1 VDIVVTKAGF
11 VEYASLAMA
20 MPEHFDKTYNI
31 NARGVSSPRGRRCRC
46 WQMQHQ
52 GSVLG
57 LTRRVS
63 AVTTNQPAMV
73 RATQPAILRK
83 SAFFFQTTPQQAFF
97 TARKRPLKTSV
108 NVRLDTS
115 GHARMLVDLLLVQP
129 V

>member
-1 VDIVVTKAGF
+1 VEKKAPNNL
-11 VEYASLAMA
+11 EN
-20 MPEHFDKTYNI
+20 DK
-31 NARGVSSPRGRRCRC
+31 
-46 WQMQHQ
+46 Q
-52 GSVLG
+52 GAQPFLILPLITPFMGAKPSAG
-57 LTRRVS
+57 YCRVS

-129 V
+129 VKFV